1 HQKYYRSVG
10 IETYRDDFLQRFY
23 LDHVLRKPDL
33 ALILEDLKTEKVVG
47 LLLARKGI
55 LQFSP
60 ESIGREEFWWIE
72 KPYRTFKNARLMVD
86 SFHNWIRLNECK
98 HSSLSHMG
106 DPRIAKWYSRMGYKI
121 SEAHHLKTWQ
131 HN

>member
-1 HQKYYRSVG
+1 MRLIMSMQLVRNGLRSDLDSVMELFESAHQKYYRSVG

-98 HSSLSHMG
+98 HSSL
-106 DPRIAKWYSRMGYKI
+106 
-121 SEAHHLKTWQ
+121 
-131 HN
+131 